1 SAILKHNLAASA
13 SLHRPA
19 ANGVRFALLCI
30 SVLKSFRYTPLRG
43 GVMINLD
50 RDAMKDLKE
59 IRLLSL
65 LGALGLLYVA
75 IDRVFFDRIVGS
87 DPLSTI
93 QRILTIVVGILLS
106 TVSVSLFVVAWRGR
120 FPVTE
125 MNTNSITEKLLAHA
139 FCAAPSAFV
148 FGVFLVRTIK
158 YLNILDFTV
167 VLLSAASLL
176 FVLFWTRRAVRR
188 LTTGQIANK
197 QAGQFL
203 WSCIFFSML
212 SFMFG
217 MAVSGYVWIGTDF
230 MRGFGVVFSSAMTAV
245 AIYPIHRDAKRLAD
259 AIASSHG
266 TSVQRDQ
273 GNR

>member
-1 SAILKHNLAASA
+1 
-13 SLHRPA
+13 
-19 ANGVRFALLCI
+19 
-30 SVLKSFRYTPLRG
+30 
-43 GVMINLD
+43 MINLD

-59 IRLLSL
+59 IRLVSL
-65 LGALGLLYVA
+65 LAALGLLYVG
-75 IDRVFFDRIVGS
+75 IDRVFFDRIVGG

-120 FPVTE
+120 FPVTK
-125 MNTNSITEKLLAHA
+125 NTNSITEKLLAHA

-148 FGVFLVRTIK
+148 FGVFVVRTIK

-167 VLLSAASLL
+167 VVLFGATLM
-176 FVLFWTRRAVRR
+176 FVLFWTRRVVRR
-188 LTTGQIANK
+188 LATGEIANK
-197 QAGQFL
+197 HAGQFL

-217 MAVSGYVWIGTDF
+217 MAVSGYVWFSTDF
-230 MRGFGVVFSSAMTAV
+230 MRTFGVVFWSAMTAV
-245 AIYPIHRDAKRLAD
+245 AIYPVRRDAKRLAD
-259 AIASSHG
+259 AIAPSHI

-273 GNR
+273 GNK